1 MEKIKY
7 LGSEKIYKYNDKSP
21 VSLTILYFTDIT
33 NILVY
38 FFNKYPIICIKL
50 YDYIDWYK
58 IHSLTINR
66 SLHLRV

>member
-50 YDYIDWYK
+50 YDYID
-58 IHSLTINR
+58 
-66 SLHLRV
+66 